1 MKVIKKILKF
11 REMGVLIPLLLLW
24 IVTFFAN
31 HAFFSTTNMIAL
43 FRSIS
48 ITLLGSIGATFA
60 FSCGMMDLSA
70 GSVYGLA
77 GMVTAIGMKD
87 LGLPVPIAILA
98 GLLVG
103 VIFGLLNGLIIN
115 HFDIPAFIA
124 TLGTSYIA
132 RGIVNV
138 ISEGSAYTGFPDS
151 FNALGGRGLFGI
163 PWSIYIAFA
172 IAIIAAW
179 VLKYTVY
186 GRSLMA
192 AGGNP
197 ETARTCG
204 INIKRIRNFAF
215 VISGTLCALA
225 GILSSARLATA
236 QAAAG
241 TGWEMTV
248 VAATIIGGVSMYGG
262 SATVFGA
269 AIGVGL
275 METLTISMTMIKVN
289 AYWQRVAIGIVII
302 LAVGI
307 DTYKRKKMSGGKG

>member
-1 MKVIKKILKF
+1 MKLVKKILRF
-11 REMGVLIPLLLLW
+11 REMGVMIPLLLLW
-24 IVTFFAN
+24 VITFFAN
-31 HAFFSTTNMIAL
+31 HAFFSVTNMIAL

-77 GMVTAIGMKD
+77 GMVTGIAMKD
-87 LGLPVPIAILA
+87 LGLPVPVAILA

-151 FNALGGRGLFGI
+151 FNALGGKGLFGI
-163 PWSIYIAFA
+163 PWSIYIAFL
-172 IAIIAAW
+172 IAVLAAW
-179 VLKYTVY
+179 ILKYTVY

-192 AGGNP
+192 SGGNP

-204 INIKRIRNFAF
+204 INIKMIRNIAF
-215 VISGTLCALA
+215 IISGVLCALA
-225 GILSSARLATA
+225 GILSTARLATA

-307 DTYKRKKMSGGKG
+307 DTYKRKKLSGGKG